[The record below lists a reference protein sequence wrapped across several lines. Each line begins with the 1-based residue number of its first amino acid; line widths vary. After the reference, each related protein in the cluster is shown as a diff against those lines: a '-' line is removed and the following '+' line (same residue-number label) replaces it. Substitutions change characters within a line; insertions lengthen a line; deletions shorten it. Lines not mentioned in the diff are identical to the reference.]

1 MLPICQVTGVSKTKN
16 QYQIKGVSETVS
28 KRQDVPRC
36 IKDVSHLGAP
46 DTEAGYAAEADYGE
60 GKDEDDLRV
69 HDLTEGH
76 CTVQDRG
83 TLHSSGVRETPHP
96 PLCLPH
102 MAF

>member
-1 MLPICQVTGVSKTKN
+1 MLKICPASGVSKTKN
-16 QYQIKGVSETVS
+16 RYQIKGVSETIS
-28 KRQDVPRC
+28 KRQDVPQC

-76 CTVQDRG
+76 CTVQASERC
-83 TLHSSGVRETPHP
+83 PHP
-96 PLCLPH
+96 PLCLPR
-102 MAF
+102 MAFHVRWA